1 MTTQA
6 LQIGFIEQAHRIYL
20 FDEVYPL
27 SAAKEQAE
35 KKKLAAFGMLAKFN
49 PLNRPREDTVMLTR
63 HELRLEPF
71 WHIVAQRQVDYEAR
85 VTYPVPV
92 HNPHALGVSLA
103 GQRFDVARQSEKTA
117 RIDVEAVEHCH
128 RKLDFDAYLDGLER
142 DLRAKM
148 LEGYCAK
155 YKFSE
160 VQQLD
165 RPEIVKPL
173 LAEQAAIQKARSALL
188 GHAINAHEI
197 NQDHIVFEKVYLYLR
212 PVFAFEFVWSS
223 ADKVGVIEVNGLTGE
238 VNEDGRWFK
247 EKLDKI
253 LTRDMLIEA
262 SSELAG
268 AYVPGG
274 GLADKL
280 IGRVTE

>member
-1 MTTQA
+1 MDVYLRIAPETYLKRAIVGGFTKVFEFARCFRNEGMDTTH
-6 LQIGFIEQAHRIYL
+6 LQ
-20 FDEVYPL
+20 
-27 SAAKEQAE
+27 
-35 KKKLAAFGMLAKFN
+35 
-49 PLNRPREDTVMLTR
+49 
-63 HELRLEPF
+63 
-71 WHIVAQRQVDYEAR
+71 
-85 VTYPVPV
+85 
-92 HNPHALGVSLA
+92 
-103 GQRFDVARQSEKTA
+103 
-117 RIDVEAVEHCH
+117 
-128 RKLDFDAYLDGLER
+128 DFT
-142 DLRAKM
+142 M

-268 AYVPGG
+268 AFVPGG
-274 GLADKL
+274 GLAVKL

>member
-1 MTTQA
+1 MNAQS
-6 LQIGFIEQAHRIYL
+6 LHIDFSEQAHRIYL

-35 KKKLAAFGMLAKFN
+35 KKKLAAFGMFAKFN
-49 PLNRPREDTVMLTR
+49 PLNRPKEDTVMLSR

-71 WHIVAQRQVDYEAR
+71 WHVVAQRQVDYETR
-85 VTYPVPV
+85 VTYQVPV

-103 GQRFDVARQSEKTA
+103 EQRFDVARQSEKAA

-128 RKLDFDAYLDGLER
+128 RKMDFEAYLDGLER
-142 DLRAKM
+142 DLRSKV
-148 LEGYCAK
+148 LESYCAK

-160 VQQLD
+160 VHELD

-173 LAEQAAIQKARSALL
+173 LAEQAAIQKARSTLL
-188 GHAINAHEI
+188 GHAIHAHEI
-197 NQDHIVFEKVYLYLR
+197 GQDLIVFEKVYLYLR

-247 EKLDKI
+247 EKMDKI

-262 SSELAG
+262 SSEIAG
-268 AYVPGG
+268 VFIPGG
-274 GLADKL
+274 ATAVKL
-280 IGRVTE
+280 IGRITE